1 MDRRRE
7 PASIR
12 LVGYDVSA
20 MAIVEEHPRRRFT
33 AEEVLRMVETGIL
46 SDDEPVE
53 LLDGELHLMTP
64 QDPWHATTTKRVE
77 RLLEQALGPG
87 FHTRAHSPIGGGAH
101 DLPEPDV
108 ALVRGEVEDYR
119 QRHPD
124 GEDILLV
131 VEVARTSQ
139 SYDRAKAERYARAG
153 VTTYWLLDLPAHRLE
168 LFTGPTPG
176 GRYAEHRVLESQDTL
191 QVPGTDIELPVA
203 ELFP

>member
-1 MDRRRE
+1 
-7 PASIR
+7 
-12 LVGYDVSA
+12 

-53 LLDGELHLMTP
+53 LLDGELHVMTP

-77 RLLEQALGPG
+77 RLLEEAAGPG
-87 FHTRAHSPIGGGAH
+87 YHTRAHSPIGGGKH

-119 QRHPD
+119 KSHPGAD
-124 GEDILLV
+124 DILLV

-153 VTTYWLLDLPAHRLE
+153 IQTYWLLDLPAHRLE
-168 LFTGPTPG
+168 LYAGPTPE
-176 GRYAEHRVLESQDTL
+176 GRYTEHRILEPDAS
-191 QVPGTDIELPVA
+191 VRIPGTGIERTVA
-203 ELFP
+203 ELFA